1 MLNKT
6 KLLFLGCWL
15 LASSSSFAQTTTA
28 TTPKIETFTL
38 KNGLEVIVIE
48 NHRIPAVNHTLWY
61 KIGAADDPI
70 GKSGLAHYHEHSMFL
85 GTQKYKSGEYSKI
98 ITAHG
103 GEQNAFTGHDA
114 TAYFV
119 NIAKEELPLAM
130 EMEADRMRGL
140 VLDDSEMAKEK
151 QVIIEERR
159 MRIDNN
165 PEALLGEQINATLF
179 RNHPYRL
186 PVIGWQHEM
195 DGLTKKDVIDFHNK
209 YYHPNNAILIVGG
222 DVTATEVK
230 KLAEKYYGDFK
241 NVAVPAR
248 RWNEEPPQIAARR
261 ITMHHAQVSQ
271 PEWQRVYAVASLG
284 YGKHEQALPLFI
296 LAQVLGGGKT
306 SRLYSELVTKQK
318 IATAISVDY
327 QGFSKGIAEFSIDII
342 PAQNVDPVVAEAAA
356 DKEIA
361 KLLHDGIT
369 PEELERSKTLLK
381 ADTIFARDGLSSM
394 ANIMGWVRMIGL
406 DKDYFVNWPK
416 LIDKI
421 TADEVLAAAK
431 DNLKLEQS
439 VTAQLLPEEKAE
451 VKENAG
457 KK

>member
-1 MLNKT
+1 MTIGKRVFYMQFNK
-6 KLLFLGCWL
+6 KNLLLAVGCWL
-15 LASSSSFAQTTTA
+15 LVASNATA
-28 TTPKIETFTL
+28 NTTPTIETFTL
-38 KNGLEVIVIE
+38 KNGLEVIVVE

-61 KIGAADDPI
+61 RVGAADDPT
-70 GKSGLAHYHEHSMFL
+70 GKSGLAHYHEHAMFL
-85 GTQKYKSGEYSKI
+85 GTEKYKSGEYSKI

-119 NIAKEELPLAM
+119 NIAKEKLPLAM

-140 VLDDSEMAKEK
+140 VLDDKEMEKEK

-165 PEALLGEQINATLF
+165 PEALLGEQINASLF

-195 DGLTKKDVIDFHNK
+195 NGLTKKDVIDFHNK

-222 DVTATEVK
+222 DVSGAEVR
-230 KLAEKYYGDFK
+230 KLAEKYYGGFI
-241 NVAVPAR
+241 NTVIPER
-248 RWNEEPPQIAARR
+248 HWNEEPPQIVARR
-261 ITMHHAQVSQ
+261 ITLHHDQVSQ
-271 PEWQRVYAVASLG
+271 PEWTRLYAVSSLG

-306 SRLYSELVTKQK
+306 SRLYSELVNKQK
-318 IATAISVDY
+318 IATEVSVNY
-327 QGFSKGIAEFSIDII
+327 QGFSKGIGKFSIDII
-342 PAQNVDPVVAEAAA
+342 PAQNISTATVEAEA
-356 DKEIA
+356 DKEIS

-369 PEELERSKTLLK
+369 GEELERAKTLLK

-394 ANIMGWVRMIGL
+394 ANIIGWVRMIGL
-406 DKDYFVNWPK
+406 NTSYFTNWSI

-421 TADEVLAAAK
+421 TADEVMTAIK

-439 VTAQLLPEEKAE
+439 VTAQLLPKEKE
-451 VKENAG
+451 MK
-457 KK
+457 